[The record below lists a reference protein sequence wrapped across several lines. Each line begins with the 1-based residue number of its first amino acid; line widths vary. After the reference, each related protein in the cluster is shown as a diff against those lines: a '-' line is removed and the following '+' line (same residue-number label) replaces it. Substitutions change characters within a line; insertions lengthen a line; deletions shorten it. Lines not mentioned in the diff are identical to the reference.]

1 MTNYKTYGGD
11 KWKEVNLVLV
21 RREQALTYGDGPDSG
36 DLHHRFGSGVEAA
49 VLDGVPDGDVAV
61 QRDGAQ
67 VHDGGGGEEHVQV
80 DPDGAERVGERP
92 GIVWGETE
100 DQGW

>member
-1 MTNYKTYGGD
+1 METANILLSKRG
-11 KWKEVNLVLV
+11 KA
-21 RREQALTYGDGPDSG
+21 ALTYRDGPDSG
-36 DLHHRFGSGVEAA
+36 DLHHGFGSGVEAA

-80 DPDGAERVGERP
+80 DPDGAERVGEGP
-92 GIVWGETE
+92 GVVWGETE
-100 DQGW
+100 DREEGGGGGSLCP